1 MAEDD
6 DRAIASSLVW
16 PIVIYALISIAVVM
30 IMGLAFNRQD
40 PTRAGTITNGDN
52 CAILECPVGPSG
64 PSGPALP
71 GPPGQRGEKGDTG
84 PTGPQGRPGPQG
96 IQGNPGMC
104 LLNPGCMTGATGATG
119 PTGPTGPQGPP
130 GFIGPQ
136 GDPGLQGPI
145 GPTGPTGPS
154 GPSGP
159 TGPQGPTGDNGICDC
174 FNISS
179 IAFDEVNATNSFN
192 LGVNSTFTCDA
203 GATIDPSCLTV
214 GTCPNFSPCRLEMM
228 GAKIF
233 GGVGTPALLQVGD
246 PLDAINSAVSFG
258 APTFYISS
266 FFARA
271 QDLVLEGNGGMFAGQ
286 TTLRAL
292 GGGQVLIEASGIG
305 GVVTLNS
312 VGNIVNTATGSYSV
326 TSLTGGIQ
334 FNNLDNTRPVTI
346 DSEHDVNI
354 LAGGGQSIRIRTDNL
369 TFVRDAGEPFIWM
382 QTAVDSLN
390 YVTGAT
396 EPFSTSLAFQA
407 DIVMGSSYGIISNDA
422 FLQVGPSLDVGA
434 GRITSVSTPV
444 LSLRTGS
451 FLATEA
457 ISMEA
462 PVLNN
467 AVLPVGINVT
477 DSVMVEDGHLYFNDT
492 QGYHFEGGD
501 MLLDH
506 SLTHFRGGNV
516 IVDPGRVTSV
526 PGQSLRL
533 QTGSFGDFISMEG
546 IIRNEAALPAA
557 VGAGDVD
564 AGHVLINDVDGINM
578 DSPKILLSNS
588 LGGTTAAK
596 VNGDLE
602 VTGTLTATTCAGCV
616 SDKRVKED
624 VQPISAL
631 DSIAR
636 IMHLDAVS
644 YKFKAA
650 YQQVN
655 KWVGNQVHH
664 GFIAQE
670 VKKHF
675 PFAVKTSETHG
686 HKDFHSLHKD
696 MIVPDLV
703 NMVQHMHLEIQQLK
717 QQVRHLKRTK
727 QTKRRAKFQ

>member
-1 MAEDD
+1 MADNDD
-6 DRAIASSLVW
+6 APIASSMVW
-16 PIVIYALISIAVVM
+16 PIVIYALISIAAVL
-30 IMGLAFNRQD
+30 IIGLAFNRQD
-40 PTRAGTITNGDN
+40 PTRAGKIKEGEDCSLLT
-52 CAILECPVGPSG
+52 CPVGPSG
-64 PSGPALP
+64 PTGPSLP
-71 GPPGQRGEKGDTG
+71 GPPGQRGEKGDPG

-96 IQGNPGMC
+96 VQGEPGMC

-130 GFIGPQ
+130 GFIGPK

-159 TGPQGPTGDNGICDC
+159 TGPQGPVGDNGICDC

-192 LGVNSTFTCDA
+192 LGVNSTFSCAA

-214 GTCPNFSPCRLEMM
+214 GACPIFTPCRLEMM
-228 GAKIF
+228 GAKIY
-233 GGVGTPALLQVGD
+233 GGSGTPALLQVGD
-246 PLDAINSAVSFG
+246 PLDAIRSEVSFG
-258 APTFYISS
+258 APSFYISS
-266 FFARA
+266 FYARA
-271 QDLVLEGNGGMFAGQ
+271 QDVVIEGNGGLFAGQ

-305 GVVTLNS
+305 GVITLNS
-312 VGNIVNTATGSYSV
+312 VGNIVNTATGGYSV
-326 TSLTGGIQ
+326 TSMTGGIVL
-334 FNNLDNTRPVTI
+334 NNFDNTMPITL
-346 DSEHDVNI
+346 DSQHDINI
-354 LAGGGQSIRIRTDNL
+354 LAGGGQAIRIRTDNL
-369 TFVRDAGEPFIWM
+369 TFVRDLGEPNIWM
-382 QTAVDSLN
+382 ETAVDSLN

-396 EPFSTSLAFQA
+396 EPFSTSMVFQT
-407 DIVMGSSYGIISNDA
+407 DIVMGSGYGIISADA
-422 FLQVGPSLDVGA
+422 YLKVGPSLDVGA

-451 FLATEA
+451 FLLSEA
-457 ISMEA
+457 ISLEA

-467 AVLPVGINVT
+467 AILPVGINVT
-477 DSVMVEDGHLYFNDT
+477 DSVMLEDGHLYFNDT

-526 PGQSLRL
+526 PGGSLKL
-533 QTGSFGDFISMEG
+533 QTGTFGDIISVEG
-546 IIRNEAALPAA
+546 IIRNEAALPNAI
-557 VGAGDVD
+557 GTDVD
-564 AGHVLINDVDGINM
+564 AGHVLINDMDGINL

-588 LGGTTAAK
+588 LGGTTTAK
-596 VNGDLE
+596 INGDLE

-616 SDKRVKED
+616 SDARVKQEIK
-624 VQPISAL
+624 PISTL
-631 DSIAR
+631 DSISR

-644 YKFKAA
+644 YKFKEA
-650 YQQVN
+650 YQKVN
-655 KWVGNQVHH
+655 KWVGDQVHH

-675 PFAVKTSETHG
+675 PFAVKTSKAHG
-686 HKDFHSLHKD
+686 HDDFHSLHKD

-703 NMVQHMHLEIQQLK
+703 NMVKHMHLEIQQLK
-717 QQVRHLKRTK
+717 QQVKHLKRTK